1 MPLALEH
8 PEPPDSEY
16 EQERGH
22 SPTLPLVDHLGKF
35 PRAGE
40 LRKVGPRGQEGREGC
55 RAGEKLQRKG
65 PKQEGRARRSQGSLV
80 GDVPATWQILCPIC
94 EPG

>member
-1 MPLALEH
+1 M
-8 PEPPDSEY
+8 
-16 EQERGH
+16 
-22 SPTLPLVDHLGKF
+22 
-35 PRAGE
+35 
-40 LRKVGPRGQEGREGC
+40 GPRGQEGREGC